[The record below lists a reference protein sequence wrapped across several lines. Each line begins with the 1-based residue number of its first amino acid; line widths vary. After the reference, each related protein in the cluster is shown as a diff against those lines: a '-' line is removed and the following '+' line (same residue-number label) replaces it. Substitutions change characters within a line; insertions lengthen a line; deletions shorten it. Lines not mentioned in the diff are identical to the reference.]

1 MNSVITVTLI
11 PIVSFIIG
19 NILIFKLAN
28 LEYVNNLVRSSG
40 LIFWDKIPLNLRF
53 YGYNQ
58 SSLLQYWGVFDQRA
72 FDSEIMSLRLDL
84 LFPVLYGAT
93 IIYSTLYL
101 WNNLDKPFPILWVLL
116 PIVTTMITDW
126 GENIILLTQIQ
137 RYTAISINEVQ
148 SKWISIASIATQL
161 KLFSGIFAFL
171 LLFWLTIRSLNKVN

>member
-19 NILIFKLAN
+19 NILIIQLAN
-28 LEYVNNLVRSSG
+28 LGYVNSLVLSSG

-58 SSLLQYWGVFDQRA
+58 SSILRYWGVFDQRA

-93 IIYSTLYL
+93 TIYSTLYL

-126 GENIILLTQIQ
+126 GENILLLIQI
-137 RYTAISINEVQ
+137 RRFTATPRQVQ
-148 SKWISIASIATQL
+148 GTWIGIASIATQL
-161 KLFSGIFAFL
+161 KLFSGIVASL
-171 LLFWLTIRSLNKVN
+171 LLFWLTIRSLN